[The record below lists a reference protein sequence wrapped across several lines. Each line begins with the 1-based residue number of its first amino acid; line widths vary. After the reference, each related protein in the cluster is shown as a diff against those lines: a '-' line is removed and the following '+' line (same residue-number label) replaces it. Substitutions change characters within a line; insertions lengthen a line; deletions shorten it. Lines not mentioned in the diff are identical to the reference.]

1 MYMYIFIALSIIF
14 IALSIIFVYLSI
26 LIYLFI
32 LIYLSIYYLFIFI
45 FIYLYLL
52 IFIYMFYLFIYVAN
66 NWHISHCHLCLSRE
80 WFHDRKL
87 QNEAEI
93 GKIQVQNLGVRD
105 VSKPCCP
112 LHLSIV
118 GAYGCSSPVED
129 GISHD
134 FSIFLTTPIP
144 VIVNTP
150 VAWSQISVVHPL
162 NHDVLGLLDRR
173 D

>member
-1 MYMYIFIALSIIF
+1 MWPTIDTFRIATCVF
-14 IALSIIFVYLSI
+14 
-26 LIYLFI
+26 
-32 LIYLSIYYLFIFI
+32 
-45 FIYLYLL
+45 
-52 IFIYMFYLFIYVAN
+52 
-66 NWHISHCHLCLSRE
+66 SRE

-87 QNEAEI
+87 QNEEEI
-93 GKIQVQNLGVRD
+93 DKIQVQNLGVCD
-105 VSKPCCP
+105 VSKPCRP

-162 NHDVLGLLDRR
+162 NHDVLGLFDGR